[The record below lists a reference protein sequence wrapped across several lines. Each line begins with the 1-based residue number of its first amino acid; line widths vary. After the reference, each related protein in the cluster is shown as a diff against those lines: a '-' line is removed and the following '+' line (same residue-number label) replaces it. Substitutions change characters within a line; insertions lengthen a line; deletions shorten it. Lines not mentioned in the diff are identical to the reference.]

1 MCWKAYSRSFVL
13 ENDQSVSMNQPI
25 DIRPLEEADFSRFID
40 IQREA
45 LASAPELFGSDYD
58 WFESL
63 SLLSIEQ
70 RFEKYQNFPS
80 NYLLGAFT
88 SSGSIV
94 GMIGFSCESH
104 LAKLRHRGK
113 VWGLYV
119 STEMRRQ
126 GLASRLLETVI
137 ETARDV
143 MGCEQIQLSVSKHNE
158 ASYALYLRLGFVV
171 YGTDIHAMK
180 IEDGYVD
187 EYLMVK
193 FLR

>member
-1 MCWKAYSRSFVL
+1 
-13 ENDQSVSMNQPI
+13 MNLPL
-25 DIRPLEEADFSRFID
+25 DIRPLEDADFSRFIH

-88 SSGSIV
+88 DDGRIV
-94 GMIGFSCESH
+94 GMVGFSCDAH

-119 STEMRRQ
+119 SESMRRM
-126 GLASRLLETVI
+126 GLASRLLQTVI
-137 ETARDV
+137 DTARDV

-158 ASYALYLRLGFVV
+158 ASYALYLRLDFVV
-171 YGTDIHAMK
+171 YGTEIHAMK
-180 IEDGYVD
+180 IGDSYVD